1 MGRSPGGGYGNPL
14 QYCLE
19 NPHGQGSLAGYSP
32 WGRKESDRTEW
43 PSTGKWN
50 FAPGQ
55 EERMSKDHAG
65 RTEMPAGDGSHI
77 WSLMCAEELTAFLS
91 GGGSP
96 SSLDKGS
103 GEEVTSG
110 LP

>member
-1 MGRSPGGGYGNPL
+1 MS
-14 QYCLE
+14 
-19 NPHGQGSLAGYSP
+19 YSP
-32 WGRKESDRTEW
+32 WGCKESDMTEW
-43 PSTGKWN
+43 SSTRKYN

-55 EERMSKDHAG
+55 EERMSKDQAR

-77 WSLMCAEELTAFLS
+77 WSLMCVEELMAFLAE
-91 GGGSP
+91 GGSP

>member
-1 MGRSPGGGYGNPL
+1 
-14 QYCLE
+14 
-19 NPHGQGSLAGYSP
+19 
-32 WGRKESDRTEW
+32 
-43 PSTGKWN
+43 
-50 FAPGQ
+50 
-55 EERMSKDHAG
+55 MSKDHAG

-91 GGGSP
+91 EGGSP